1 MPSSTQAVHV
11 DAALTQISVDFSND
25 KLGGYVS
32 EGVFPV
38 VNVKNASDFAFYMS
52 KQKLRRYNTVI
63 GPGADFPRLSLE
75 YDKRL
80 WYFADGHGVE
90 VAIPDQIRANADPAA
105 QLDIQS
111 TRLATETVLVD
122 QEYNL
127 AQGILGTAA
136 LLSANGITYVTLSGT
151 NQWSSGN
158 TSDPLVDVENA
169 KITVA
174 NQAAVYPN
182 AMVISDAVYIA
193 LRTHPRIREYF
204 KYPGQAMKPLS
215 VDQLREYFG
224 LEYMFV
230 GAPRYQTSADG
241 AADALAPIWGKNA
254 VLFYRPANPGLMEPS
269 FGYTFLWTG
278 QGFGQLVARYREQ
291 WKVQDVLQCQ
301 KYYSQTIVTAGAA
314 YAWLNASA

>member
-1 MPSSTQAVHV
+1 MPVTTQVVHV
-11 DAALTQISVDFSND
+11 DSALTQISVDFAND
-25 KLGGYVS
+25 KLGGYIS

-52 KQKLRRYNTVI
+52 KQKLRRYNTTI
-63 GPGADFPRLSLE
+63 GPGSDFPRLTLE

-90 VAIPDQIRANADPAA
+90 VAIPDQVRANADPAA

-127 AQGILGTAA
+127 AQGVLGTSS
-136 LLSANGITYVTLSGT
+136 LLSTAGITYVTLSGT
-151 NQWSSGN
+151 NQWSDGVN
-158 TSDPLVDVENA
+158 SDPLVVVENA

-182 AMVISDAVYIA
+182 AMAVSDAVYIA

-224 LEYMFV
+224 LEYFFV
-230 GAPRYQTSADG
+230 GAPRYQTAADG
-241 AADALAPIWGKNA
+241 TTDALAPIWGKNA
-254 VLFYRPANPGLMEPS
+254 YLFYRPANPGLMEPS

-291 WKVQDVLQCQ
+291 WKTQDVIQCQ
-301 KYYSQTIVTAGAA
+301 KYYAQTIVTAGAA